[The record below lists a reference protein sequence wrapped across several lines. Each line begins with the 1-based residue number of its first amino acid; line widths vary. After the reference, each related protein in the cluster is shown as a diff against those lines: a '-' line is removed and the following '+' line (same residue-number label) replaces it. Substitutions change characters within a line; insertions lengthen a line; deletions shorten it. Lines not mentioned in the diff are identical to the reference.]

1 MNRRDFIK
9 LSTALSLMP
18 SFSYAKEFDDYK
30 AIVVLYLNGGNDSLN
45 MFIPAN
51 DDEKTGYPN
60 YSKIRTNLAVSDT
73 ELSLETE
80 NGELKLGAGD
90 ENPYFADNNMSK
102 SYQKGFYKHNDFNIA
117 TNGIMPEI
125 AHMINNENIAV
136 LLNTGNLIAPATKE
150 ELLNQSKPTPPFL
163 FAHNYQR
170 ALLFNGESAIINY
183 TGWAGRVAD
192 KLGNINNSDIY
203 TQNISFNGS
212 THLFD
217 SDSESLILP
226 TGGVI
231 KYRNIRY
238 REMYDNF
245 VNVDSDEIGVYYKK
259 LKQHSF
265 MMQDALADD
274 FANAYEFGNTNAY
287 GLTLFSKPDA
297 NTLGERYLK
306 TDLSLLSQLKSV
318 AQWAKIFKDKNF
330 QRNIFYISQ
339 GGYDTHSD
347 QKATHSSKL
356 RGLSYS
362 LGDFYLALK
371 EIEMENDVVVMVVSE
386 FSRSTGDNGDGTDHA
401 WGGHYFVL
409 GGDVKGGEYGTMP
422 DLTLGSDDDISKKG
436 RLIPTISNSQYI
448 ATVLK
453 WFGLDDNEIKT
464 ILPEIDNFD
473 TKYLDFL

>member
-1 MNRRDFIK
+1 MTWNDIFK
-9 LSTALSLMP
+9 
-18 SFSYAKEFDDYK
+18 KEK
-30 AIVVLYLNGGNDSLN
+30 
-45 MFIPAN
+45 
-51 DDEKTGYPN
+51 
-60 YSKIRTNLAVSDT
+60 SKD
-73 ELSLETE
+73 
-80 NGELKLGAGD
+80 
-90 ENPYFADNNMSK
+90 
-102 SYQKGFYKHNDFNIA
+102 
-117 TNGIMPEI
+117 
-125 AHMINNENIAV
+125 
-136 LLNTGNLIAPATKE
+136 
-150 ELLNQSKPTPPFL
+150 
-163 FAHNYQR
+163 
-170 ALLFNGESAIINY
+170 
-183 TGWAGRVAD
+183 
-192 KLGNINNSDIY
+192 
-203 TQNISFNGS
+203 
-212 THLFD
+212 
-217 SDSESLILP
+217 
-226 TGGVI
+226 
-231 KYRNIRY
+231 
-238 REMYDNF
+238 
-245 VNVDSDEIGVYYKK
+245 YYKK